1 MIDANVTHYGEDLT
15 MMWVD
20 EVVGE
25 TDCGLPLY
33 RIVDEY
39 GNNQGSATM
48 EIIRDARIP
57 QVEFA

>member
-1 MIDANVTHYGEDLT
+1 MIDANVTHYGEDLY

-25 TDCGLPLY
+25 TECGLPLY

-39 GNNQGSATM
+39 GNDHGSATM

-57 QVEFA
+57 QVDFA